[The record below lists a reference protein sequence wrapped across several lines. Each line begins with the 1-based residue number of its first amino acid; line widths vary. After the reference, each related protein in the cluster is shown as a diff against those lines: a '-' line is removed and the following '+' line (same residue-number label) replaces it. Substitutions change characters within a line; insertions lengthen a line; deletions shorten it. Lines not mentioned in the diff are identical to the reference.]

1 MTLPPTKAVP
11 RIGVSWAGL
20 AGGLLG
26 FAPMAALAVEIL
38 LEPPDVGRP
47 FAAVPLLIATI
58 YLPAVW
64 ASIAQTERRDSI
76 LRGSLIASL
85 VLPFTASFLFR
96 SVIPL
101 FVMAPA
107 TVLLWLALG
116 GPRWRR

>member
-1 MTLPPTKAVP
+1 M
-11 RIGVSWAGL
+11 GVSWAGL

-26 FAPMAALAVEIL
+26 FAPMMALAVEIL
-38 LEPPDVGRP
+38 VEPPDIGRP
-47 FAAVPLLIATI
+47 FATVPLLMAAI

-64 ASIAQTERRDSI
+64 ASVAQTDRRDSI
-76 LRGSLIASL
+76 LRGSLVASL

-101 FVMAPA
+101 LVMAPA